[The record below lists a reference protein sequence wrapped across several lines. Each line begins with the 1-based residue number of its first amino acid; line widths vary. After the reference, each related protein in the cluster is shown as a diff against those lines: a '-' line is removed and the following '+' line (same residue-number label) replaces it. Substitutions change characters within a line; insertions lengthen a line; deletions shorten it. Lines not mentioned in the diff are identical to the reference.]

1 MAKIRV
7 VNLLIA
13 AGFILLW
20 IALFYLQIISF
31 PQYHQLS
38 QANRIR
44 ILPQPASRGRI
55 LDCNGNIL
63 AADDLSYNLL
73 LIPESRQF
81 PQEQISK
88 LSKILSVSEE
98 ELKQEFSKK
107 YTLPFVPLLLSEDL
121 PLEQAVA
128 IGQLK
133 YDLPR
138 IDIQVV
144 PKRVYTLGNVTSHI
158 LGYMGEIDVWRLEQL
173 KEYGY
178 KVQDLIGYSGVE
190 EVYDYILRPIE
201 GGMQVEVDNRGRLS
215 RILGIKAAKKGRDIQ
230 LTVDARI
237 QKIIHDNLKD
247 KTGSV
252 VVINPQDGELIALA
266 SYPDFDPLVFQKGRA
281 SLINPLLNDPD
292 APLFNRAISG
302 QYPPGSVF
310 KVIVASAGIEKKK
323 IGSSTTFI
331 CSGEL
336 KVGNRQFSCWGL
348 HGEENIRDAI
358 VHSCNVFFYNLGL
371 SLGPQLINEYA
382 LKFGL
387 GQRTGIDLNAEAT
400 GYVPYSLWE
409 RIRRR
414 RSWYP
419 GDTANLSIGQGG
431 LLVTP
436 LQIARMMAVFANGGK
451 LIKPV
456 LIKSI
461 ENESNNLEPL
471 SRNQSVNL
479 LFSKETLE
487 EVRKGLIGAVRDSG
501 GTASVLSDL
510 GVSVAGKT
518 GSAQVGSGRAHGWFA
533 GFFPVENPKFVIC
546 VFLEH
551 GGSGYYAC
559 RVTRK
564 IIEEMLKEKIL

>member
-471 SRNQSVNL
+471 SRNQSVN
-479 LFSKETLE
+479 
-487 EVRKGLIGAVRDSG
+487 
-501 GTASVLSDL
+501 
-510 GVSVAGKT
+510 
-518 GSAQVGSGRAHGWFA
+518 
-533 GFFPVENPKFVIC
+533 
-546 VFLEH
+546 
-551 GGSGYYAC
+551 
-559 RVTRK
+559 
-564 IIEEMLKEKIL
+564 